1 MPANAHSSP
10 KTTTLAWIAPIA
22 CAIFQILTPTLPL
35 LGFGRPI
42 GDQSD
47 SVRTL
52 ITPAGWAFAI
62 WGVLYTGTIVF
73 AIYQALP
80 KHRDDAL
87 LARIRWPAAGAFL
100 GNGLWALYT
109 QTFSL
114 TAISV
119 IIILGTLACLLV
131 IYRIVAT
138 WPAPFTAGE
147 RWCVVLPLTALA
159 SWLTVASMVNIA
171 AALRF
176 HGVEGG
182 DATPMIAAAVL
193 IAAGI
198 IAATAILSGRG
209 NLPYALV
216 MLWALSAIYA
226 AGGRQSQ
233 PVAIAVIAAAILVI
247 LSLVIGLRRGGYRHW
262 FANR

>member
-1 MPANAHSSP
+1 MPDHSTRSP
-10 KTTTLAWIAPIA
+10 QVSTLARIAPIA
-22 CAIFQILTPTLPL
+22 CAIFQILTPILPG
-35 LGFGRPI
+35 LGIGRPI

-62 WGVLYTGTIVF
+62 WGALYTGTLVF
-73 AIYQALP
+73 AVFQALAR
-80 KHRDDAL
+80 HRDDAL

-109 QTFSL
+109 QSFGL

-119 IIILGTLACLLV
+119 VIILATLVCLLT
-131 IYRIVAT
+131 IYRIVAA
-138 WPAPFTAGE
+138 WPSPFTTGE

-159 SWLTVASMVNIA
+159 SWLTVASIVNIA
-171 AALRF
+171 AALRY
-176 HGVEGG
+176 HGMEGG
-182 DATPMIAAAVL
+182 AATPLISAGVLVVAGVIAAA
-193 IAAGI
+193 
-198 IAATAILSGRG
+198 AILSGRG
-209 NLPYALV
+209 NPPYALV

-226 AGGRQSQ
+226 AGGRQSE
-233 PVAIAVIAAAILVI
+233 PVAVAVVVAAVLVVGA
-247 LSLVIGLRRGGYRHW
+247 LVIGLRRGGYRHW

>member
-10 KTTTLAWIAPIA
+10 KTTTPALIAPIA

-52 ITPAGWAFAI
+52 ITPVGWAFAI
-62 WGVLYTGTIVF
+62 WGVLYTGTLVF

-100 GNGLWALYT
+100 GNGVWALYT

-119 IIILGTLACLLV
+119 IIILGTLACLLA
-131 IYRIVAT
+131 IYRIVAA

-159 SWLTVASMVNIA
+159 SWLTVASIVNIA

-182 DATPMIAAAVL
+182 NATPMIAAAVL

-209 NLPYALV
+209 NPPYALV

-233 PVAIAVIAAAILVI
+233 PVAIAVVAAAILVI
-247 LSLVIGLRRGGYRHW
+247 ASLVVGLRRGGYRHW